1 MMNTS
6 QKIFNYI
13 RERIITGEYKVG
25 TFLDAKQISDEL
37 VVSPAPIREAF
48 VRLSERGLLDWKRNR
63 GFQVSAI
70 SSADAASNLE
80 LLRNLCKSAII
91 RNYEVNY
98 LCDFVNF
105 ETPEAFS
112 FDHTVSL
119 FQTCIFTEYEM
130 EICHL
135 LLDRTWEIREAHLSS
150 PELLD
155 KTLESITAIRL
166 AVCERNVAKIDEIV
180 DSIFWF
186 YEGHIKKR

>member
-63 GFQVSAI
+63 GFQVSATSI
-70 SSADAASNLE
+70 EDAASSLE
-80 LLRNLCKSAII
+80 LLRILCKLAII

-105 ETPEAFS
+105 ETPEVFS
-112 FDHTVSL
+112 FDHIITL

-130 EICHL
+130 EICYF
-135 LLDRTWEIREAHLSS
+135 LLDRIWEIREIHLSS
-150 PELLD
+150 SEMRD
-155 KTLESITAIRL
+155 KTVGSLIEVRR
-166 AVCERNVAKIDEIV
+166 AVCEQNSEKIGEIV

-186 YEGHIKKR
+186 YDEHIKNG